1 MNISLPQKVLAEQLQ
16 IVSRAVQQ
24 RSPIPVLEGILFS
37 CNKQRL
43 MLTAT
48 NLEMAISTVC
58 QVPHGESG
66 QVVLPGK
73 ISEIVRRLP
82 QENIQLQTRGDNLLT
97 EIISGQSEFEL
108 YGFSA
113 ADYPA
118 MEPQQSA
125 SVPVCS
131 FSLASEELR
140 RALRQTLFATSQ
152 DEGKPTFTGVFF
164 SLAGNKLTLAASDT
178 FRLAVTHCVVQ
189 KSSGEGSFLV
199 PAKTLQEAA
208 RIFTEDTVLQATVY
222 ANLFTLANENIRFA
236 SRLIDEK
243 YPDIER
249 VIPQKYGGRAVLST
263 SALLQALERASLLAE
278 GTNNVVYLSLGN
290 DLIVI
295 RAASKYGKIQEK
307 LPLSLQGEGVEIA
320 LNVRFLLDMLRVAEG
335 EEVTLEFTSPSL
347 PLVMKDSL
355 YPDYLYLVLPIKK

>member
-1 MNISLPQKVLAEQLQ
+1 LNISLPQKVLAEHLQ
-16 IVSRAVQQ
+16 IVSRAIQQ

-37 CNKQRL
+37 CDKQK
-43 MLTAT
+43 LTLTST

-58 QVPHGESG
+58 RVPHEEGG

-73 ISEIVRRLP
+73 ITEIVRRLP
-82 QENIQLQTRGDNLLT
+82 QESVHLQTRGDGLLT
-97 EIISGQSEFEL
+97 EITGGQSEFEL
-108 YGFSA
+108 YGLSA
-113 ADYPA
+113 ADYPV

-125 SVPVCS
+125 SVPICS
-131 FSLASEELR
+131 FSLAAEELR

-152 DEGKPTFTGVFF
+152 DEGKPAFTGVFF
-164 SLAGNKLTLAASDT
+164 SLSGNKLTMAASDT

-189 KSSGEGSFLV
+189 NAGGEGTFLV
-199 PAKTLQEAA
+199 PSKTLQEAA
-208 RIFTEDTVLQATVY
+208 RIFTEDAVLQAKVY
-222 ANLFTLANENIRFA
+222 DNLFTLASENIRFT
-236 SRLIDEK
+236 SRLLDEK

-249 VIPQKYGGRAVLST
+249 VIPQKFGGRAVLSA

-278 GTNNVVYLSLGN
+278 GTNNVVYLSLG
-290 DLIVI
+290 DGLVVI
-295 RAASKYGKIQEK
+295 RAASKYGKIQET

-335 EEVTLEFTSPSL
+335 EECTLEFTSSSL
-347 PLVMKDSL
+347 PLIMKDSL